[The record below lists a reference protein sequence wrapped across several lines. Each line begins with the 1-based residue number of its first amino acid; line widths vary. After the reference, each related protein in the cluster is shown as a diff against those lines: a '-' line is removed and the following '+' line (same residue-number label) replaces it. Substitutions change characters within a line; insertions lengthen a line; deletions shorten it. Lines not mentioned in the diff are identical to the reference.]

1 MTNQQVADDIIAHC
15 PSCKKDLNH
24 TIAAIEEDKIVK
36 VLCVTCKKE
45 HAYHAP
51 QADKPPKKKRTV
63 KKRASSKKTV
73 SPLEEWEKAMEQ
85 IKDLSAK
92 PYTLAG
98 RFEAGEKLDHS
109 TFGLGLVKN
118 VNAAYKMEVVFKE
131 GTKLMVWGRS

>member
-1 MTNQQVADDIIAHC
+1 V
-15 PSCKKDLNH
+15 
-24 TIAAIEEDKIVK
+24 AIEEDKIVK
-36 VLCVTCKKE
+36 VLCATCKNE

-51 QADKPPKKKRTV
+51 RNEKPPKKKRTV
-63 KKRASSKKTV
+63 KRASSKKTV
-73 SPLEEWEKAMEQ
+73 SPAEEWEKVMEQ

-118 VNAAYKMEVVFKE
+118 VVATNKMEVVFKE
-131 GTKLMVWGRS
+131 GTKLLVWGRS

>member
-24 TIAAIEEDKIVK
+24 TITAIDEDKIVR
-36 VLCVTCKKE
+36 VLCATCKKE

-51 QADKPPKKKRTV
+51 HADKPPKKKRV
-63 KKRASSKKTV
+63 VKRASSKKTV

-92 PYTLAG
+92 PYTLDG

-118 VNAAYKMEVVFKE
+118 VNLSNKMDVVFKE
-131 GTKLMVWGRS
+131 GTKMLVWGRS